1 MLTPTFQAPAPVLIF
16 TPQKYH
22 HEEGR
27 EWNRE
32 MEHPRII
39 LHLDMDS
46 FFASVEAR
54 EHPEY
59 QGRPLVVGADP
70 KGGNGRGV
78 VSTASYEARKFG
90 IRSGMPISRAF
101 ALCPEAVFL
110 PPTFPLYTKVSRGVM
125 EILRAFTDHL
135 HQVSID
141 EAFLDITQAR
151 EYSEAEEIAR
161 RIKAE
166 IREKEHLTCS
176 IGIGPSR
183 IVAKIAS
190 DFRKPDGLTVVEQD
204 QVPDFLAP
212 LPVGRIPG
220 IGRKTGGELTQMG
233 IRTIGDL
240 MHIDVQVLQSRFGK
254 WGLHMHELA
263 SGRDIHEIRAD
274 GASRSMS
281 RETTFERDTDDPETL
296 LRALDEMAADLKGTL
311 ARENLFFRTLTLKIR
326 YTGFITRTWSHTLP
340 HATNSLKVIQDLA
353 KGLLSAAPHRGT
365 VRLLGIRFSNLQELG
380 ATQRSI
386 DEYLPGGARPDPGDE

>member
-1 MLTPTFQAPAPVLIF
+1 M
-16 TPQKYH
+16 
-22 HEEGR
+22 
-27 EWNRE
+27 NRE
-32 MEHPRII
+32 MEAPRII

-46 FFASVEAR
+46 FFASVEVR

-70 KGGNGRGV
+70 KGGSGRGV

-110 PPTFPLYTKVSRGVM
+110 PPTFPLYTKASRGVM
-125 EILRAFTDHL
+125 EILRTYTDHL

-141 EAFLDITQAR
+141 EAFLDITRAGN
-151 EYSEAEEIAR
+151 YSEAGEIAR

-166 IREKEHLTCS
+166 IREKERLTCS

-190 DFRKPDGLTVVEQD
+190 DFRKPDGLTVVQQD
-204 QVPDFLAP
+204 QVLAFLAP

-240 MHIDVQVLQSRFGK
+240 MNTDVQVLRSRFGR

-263 SGRDIHEIRAD
+263 SGRDVHEIRAD
-274 GASRSMS
+274 GVSRSMS
-281 RETTFERDTDDPETL
+281 RETTFERDTDDPGTL
-296 LRALDEMAADLKGTL
+296 LRALDEMAADLQGTL

-326 YTGFITRTWSHTLP
+326 YTGFITKTLSRTLP
-340 HATNSLKVIQDLA
+340 HPGNSLATIRGLA
-353 KGLLSAAPHRGT
+353 RELLAAAPGGTT
-365 VRLLGIRFSNLQELG
+365 VRLVGIRLSGLQERG
-380 ATQRSI
+380 ADQRSI
-386 DEYLPGGARPDPGDE
+386 EEYLGPESRADPDAG